1 MCEEARQSHGALQLS
16 CERHQPHDLRARQAE
31 ARLSEMVVAGAAAAK
46 INRPAGIVRF
56 APRRAPAEHLNG
68 WAANIRRLLEVVER
82 ATQDI
87 QKESMVHKVPIG
99 VA

>member
-1 MCEEARQSHGALQLS
+1 VIGALQCLCGGVRS
-16 CERHQPHDLRARQAE
+16 NRCAGARLQAE
-31 ARLSEMVVAGAAAAK
+31 ERLSEMVVAGAVAAK
-46 INRPAGIVRF
+46 INRPAGVVRF

-99 VA
+99 AA